1 MSAKKKLELHVNVER
16 DIMTFTTKE
25 GQPYHITAFPEDIGG
40 YVMLPGDPE
49 RVLEIAKH
57 LDEAREITFH
67 REYRVW
73 TGSLNGEK
81 VSVCSTGIGGPS
93 TAIAVE
99 ELANLGAHT
108 FLRVGSSGAIQE
120 EINCGDIVIS
130 VAAVRHDGTSD
141 RYVELAYP
149 AYAHYEVTLALVEAA
164 EKLGH
169 PYHLGITLSSSSFYV
184 GEGRPSYG
192 GYFPS
197 HAQTL
202 IKDLQTAK
210 VANVEM
216 ESATLF
222 PLASIF
228 GLRAG
233 GTCAVYDNIT
243 TGQIEIKGQKENIEV
258 GVEAL
263 RNLIKWDRIKNNKG
277 KTHLYLSLLAK

>member
-1 MSAKKKLELHVNVER
+1 
-16 DIMTFTTKE
+16 MTFATKE
-25 GQPYHITAFPEDIGG
+25 GQPYHITAYPEDIGG

-49 RVLEIAKH
+49 RVLDIAEH
-57 LDEAREITFH
+57 LDDAKEITFH

-73 TGSLNGEK
+73 TGNLDGEK

-99 ELANLGAHT
+99 ELALLGAHT

-120 EINCGDIVIS
+120 EIKCGDIVIS
-130 VAAVRHDGTSD
+130 VAAVRHDGTAE

-184 GEGRPSYG
+184 GEGRPGYG

-197 HAQTL
+197 HAENL
-202 IKDLQTAK
+202 IKDFQMAK
-210 VANVEM
+210 VANLEM

-233 GTCAVYDNIT
+233 GSCAVYDNIV
-243 TGQIEIKGQKENIEV
+243 TGELAVKGQEENIEV
-258 GVEAL
+258 AVEGL
-263 RNLIKWDRIKNNKG
+263 RTLIEWDRIKKKKG
-277 KTHLYLSLLAK
+277 KKHLYPTLLAK